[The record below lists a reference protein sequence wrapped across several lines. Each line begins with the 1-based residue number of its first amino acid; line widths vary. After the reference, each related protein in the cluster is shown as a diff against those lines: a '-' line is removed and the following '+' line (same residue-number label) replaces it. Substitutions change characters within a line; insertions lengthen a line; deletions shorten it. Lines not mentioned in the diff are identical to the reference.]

1 MRKTLKKSLAV
12 LAAASVCSSML
23 LNFPSGTFQIR
34 WSASAE
40 EPAGT
45 IEGIAIDETNFPDA
59 NFRTYVQENFDT
71 TADGILSESER
82 KQATKI
88 QVSNKNISDLTG
100 ISYFTELTD
109 LNCDSDNLT
118 ALDLSKNTELITLV
132 CPSNNLTALDL
143 SKNTK
148 LTDLYCN
155 SNDLTV
161 LNVRNN
167 TELTILAC
175 SSNDLTEL
183 DVSQNTKLTSLYCKS
198 NDLTALDVRNNTEL
212 TILECFSND
221 LTELDV
227 SQNAKLTFLYC
238 DSNNL
243 TTLDISQNTG
253 LTHLSCSDNMYVI
266 VVTDHSFDLGTLPG
280 NFDVSKASD
289 WTNATIDGNTLTV
302 TDLKADVTYT
312 YNLGNEKTATF
323 TLHPVS
329 CILTESMAE
338 AIPIQSYTG
347 SAITPDVT
355 LQYDDTILQKDTDY
369 TVSYT
374 NNTEIGTAKAIIT
387 GIGSFAGK
395 IEIPFE
401 IGVAINETNF
411 PDEVFRRDL
420 KWKFPEMQGDILS
433 QSELEK
439 VTEMGCRVGTLDL
452 TGIAFFKNL
461 K

>member
-1 MRKTLKKSLAV
+1 M
-12 LAAASVCSSML
+12 
-23 LNFPSGTFQIR
+23 
-34 WSASAE
+34 
-40 EPAGT
+40 
-45 IEGIAIDETNFPDA
+45 
-59 NFRTYVQENFDT
+59 
-71 TADGILSESER
+71 
-82 KQATKI
+82 
-88 QVSNKNISDLTG
+88 
-100 ISYFTELTD
+100 
-109 LNCDSDNLT
+109 
-118 ALDLSKNTELITLV
+118 
-132 CPSNNLTALDL
+132 DL

-227 SQNAKLTFLYC
+227 SQNKKLTFLYC

-266 VVTDHSFDLGTLPG
+266 VVTDHSFDLSTLPG
-280 NFDVSKASD
+280 NFDINKASD

-420 KWKFPEMQGDILS
+420 K
-433 QSELEK
+433 
-439 VTEMGCRVGTLDL
+439 
-452 TGIAFFKNL
+452 
-461 K
+461 